1 MEVKIQLH
9 DTMQRKKRPFKP
21 IDQKNVRMYVC
32 GPTVYDRAHLGNARP
47 VVVFDVLYRLLRHV
61 YDADHV
67 TYVRNFTDVDD
78 KINATALQ
86 RKEAGAEGT
95 LEELVHERSDETIGW
110 YLHDMG
116 ALGALEPDQM
126 PRATEF
132 IGPMVAMIEDL
143 IAKGHAYEAEGHVLF
158 AVESY
163 KNYGALSG
171 RSVDDMIAG
180 ARVEVAPYKRNPMDF
195 VLWKPS
201 TDDLPGWD
209 SPWGRGR
216 PGWHIECSAMSF
228 DLLGASFDIH
238 GGGNDLQFP
247 HHENEIAQS
256 KCAHP
261 DAGFANYWMHNEM
274 LQVEGK
280 KMSKSL
286 GNFFTV
292 HDLLEQGVPGEV
304 IRFVFLGTHYRKPM
318 DWTEKKRAEAEEL
331 LLKWRRMTEFVLPT
345 NVSRKVEVALF
356 DDLNTSAAIEE
367 LKNLAERKDAGS
379 LKASANL
386 MGLLLDEQG
395 AWAWKRRPIG
405 DFENVPEWHP
415 SREWMVEVM
424 KPISQWLTRINTPL
438 FDVPKVNVPKFNFDV
453 KIPKL
458 SLVTNLGKTR
468 VPKIAPISIRP
479 NAFGNLSKIG
489 EGFKRAAEYYRRLK
503 ADYPEEMGTMS
514 GEVPF
519 SALTVE
525 NLNAIKN
532 AKVVEKLSERTE
544 AKKLQRWEDADRIRS
559 ELESCGVV
567 LVDLP
572 GGTKWEL
579 SESFTP
585 KDLEALI

>member
-1 MEVKIQLH
+1 MTDIKLYN
-9 DTMQRKKRPFKP
+9 TMAREKQVFTP
-21 IDQKNVRMYVC
+21 IDPKNVRMYVC

-61 YDADHV
+61 YGVDHV

-110 YLHDMG
+110 YLQDMG
-116 ALGALEPDQM
+116 ALGALEPDEM

-132 IGPMVAMIEDL
+132 IGPMIAMIEDL
-143 IAKGHAYEAEGHVLF
+143 IDKGHAYEAEGHVLF

-163 KNYGALSG
+163 KKYGRLSG

-216 PGWHIECSAMSF
+216 PGWHIECSAMSYE
-228 DLLGASFDIH
+228 LLGATFDIH

-261 DAGFANYWMHNEM
+261 DAGFANYWLHNEM

-292 HDLLEQGVPGEV
+292 HDLLDQGVPGEV

-318 DWTEKKRAEAEEL
+318 DWTEKKRAEAEATL
-331 LLKWRRMTEFVLPT
+331 RKWRILTDSVEPA
-345 NVSRKVEVALF
+345 SSASVEVVAALA
-356 DDLNTSAAIEE
+356 DDLNTAGA
-367 LKNLAERKDAGS
+367 LAELHKLAKRNE
-379 LKASANL
+379 LPLLLASARFL
-386 MGLLLDEQG
+386 GILTDELGGWNWRTQVIVGSSFSSEDQFG
-395 AWAWKRRPIG
+395 AGIFSHSIELPSLAKRLHYARTVAMETK
-405 DFENVPEWHP
+405 DFSTVDAL
-415 SREWMVEVM
+415 
-424 KPISQWLTRINTPL
+424 K
-438 FDVPKVNVPKFNFDV
+438 
-453 KIPKL
+453 
-458 SLVTNLGKTR
+458 
-468 VPKIAPISIRP
+468 SI
-479 NAFGNLSKIG
+479 L
-489 EGFKRAAEYYRRLK
+489 
-503 ADYPEEMGTMS
+503 
-514 GEVPF
+514 
-519 SALTVE
+519 
-525 NLNAIKN
+525 
-532 AKVVEKLSERTE
+532 TE
-544 AKKLQRWEDADRIRS
+544 AGVQVRMSKEGV
-559 ELESCGVV
+559 ELEPGPDFDASKLEV
-567 LVDLP
+567 L
-572 GGTKWEL
+572 K
-579 SESFTP
+579 
-585 KDLEALI
+585 